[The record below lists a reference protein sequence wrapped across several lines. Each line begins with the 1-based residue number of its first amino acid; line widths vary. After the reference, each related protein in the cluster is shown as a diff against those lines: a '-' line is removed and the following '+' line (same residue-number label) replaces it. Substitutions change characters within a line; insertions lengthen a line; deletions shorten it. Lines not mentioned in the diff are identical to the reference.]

1 MDRPKLDRLKLDR
14 SKIVAVVTG
23 VISLLLAIG
32 YLVLVQLLDFRGD
45 MVPAPL
51 STLLSISRP
60 ILRGALGLVLGLVT
74 QGG

>member
-1 MDRPKLDRLKLDR
+1 MDR
-14 SKIVAVVTG
+14 SKVVAVVTG

-51 STLLSISRP
+51 SLVPFWPTIPQSLGVSSI
-60 ILRGALGLVLGLVT
+60 AQGLPKAVLGLRP
-74 QGG
+74 

>member
-1 MDRPKLDRLKLDR
+1 MDRLKLDRLKLDR
-14 SKIVAVVTG
+14 SKVVAVITG

-45 MVPAPL
+45 MVPAPGSIPL
-51 STLLSISRP
+51 S
-60 ILRGALGLVLGLVT
+60 ILRGSLGLVLGLIT

>member
-1 MDRPKLDRLKLDR
+1 MDR
-14 SKIVAVVTG
+14 SKLVAIITG

-51 STLLSISRP
+51 SAVPPAWACISSIASMVYP
-60 ILRGALGLVLGLVT
+60 GFF
-74 QGG
+74 